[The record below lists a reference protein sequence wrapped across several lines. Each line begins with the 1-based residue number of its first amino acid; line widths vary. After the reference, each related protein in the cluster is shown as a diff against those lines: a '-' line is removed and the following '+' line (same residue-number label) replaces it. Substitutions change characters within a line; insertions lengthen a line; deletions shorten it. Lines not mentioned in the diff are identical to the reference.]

1 MGNTL
6 RQRANENNKTNF
18 GVRKMLLL
26 MGITNEGF
34 IIEYIHKENPLLF
47 NKACEITLPKEA
59 IELIKNIDS
68 NAKEIY
74 KTRLEGISNKYN
86 YNKSFEEIVKE
97 LKELKKTDGY
107 IKSSIEDK
115 EGIENIIKVFECY

>member
-1 MGNTL
+1 MILVT
-6 RQRANENNKTNF
+6 
-18 GVRKMLLL
+18 
-26 MGITNEGF
+26 GITNEGF
-34 IIEYIHKENPLLF
+34 IMEYVHKENPLMF
-47 NKACEITLPKEA
+47 DKACEIIFPKEA